1 MSLVIQYAIDA
12 VTLSGLYAILA
23 LGIALIFGIMR
34 LINFAHGELIM
45 IGGYALLFLTKPP
58 ILIQALA
65 TIAVV
70 VVFALAME
78 RVAFRPVRNASPAT
92 LLVTSFALSYFL
104 QNLTILIFGARAK
117 SAEVSPFLVE
127 SFSVG
132 SIDIPWLDVVT
143 VSLTIVIVVGLTMF
157 LKRTALGIQMRAAA
171 EDFTMARHLGVRAN
185 RVIATAFAL
194 SGVLAGIAS
203 FLLVA
208 QTGTVTANMGTVPVV
223 IAFVATVIG
232 GMGSLPGAV
241 LGGAVLGTL
250 ATVLQ
255 ASLPVELRPFRD
267 AFVYLAV
274 LIILV
279 VRPQGLIIVRSAR
292 ARV

>member
-1 MSLVIQYAIDA
+1 VSLIVQYAIDA
-12 VTLSGLYAILA
+12 VTLAGLYAILA

-45 IGGYALLFLTKPP
+45 IGGYALVYLTKPP
-58 ILIQALA
+58 VIVQALA

-78 RVAFRPVRNASPAT
+78 RAAFRPVRNANPAT

-104 QNLTILIFGARAK
+104 QNLTILAFGARAK
-117 SAEVSPFLVE
+117 SVAVSSFLTEFFSIGNIEV
-127 SFSVG
+127 
-132 SIDIPWLDVVT
+132 PWLDVVT
-143 VSLTIVIVVGLTMF
+143 VGLTIVIVVGLGAF
-157 LKRTALGIQMRAAA
+157 LKKTALGVQMRAAA
-171 EDFTMARHLGVRAN
+171 EDFQMARHLGVRAN

-208 QTGTVTANMGTVPVV
+208 QTGTVAANMGTAPVV
-223 IAFVATVIG
+223 VAFVATVIG

-241 LGGAVLGTL
+241 LGGALLGTL
-250 ATVLQ
+250 STVLQ

-267 AFVYLAV
+267 AFVYLVV
-274 LIILV
+274 LAILV
-279 VRPQGLIIVRSAR
+279 VRPHGLVVVRT
-292 ARV
+292 ARVRV

>member
-58 ILIQALA
+58 IYVQALA

-78 RVAFRPVRNASPAT
+78 RVAFRPVRQASAAT

-117 SAEVSPFLVE
+117 SAEVSPFLVQ

-143 VSLTIVIVVGLTMF
+143 VSLTFAIVVGLGTF
-157 LKRTALGIQMRAAA
+157 LKKTALGIQMRAAA

-194 SGVLAGIAS
+194 SGALAGIAS

-267 AFVYLAV
+267 AFVYLGV